1 MLGFFFRL
9 LATAAG
15 LWIAAAIVPGIEV
28 GESSTFFLAA
38 ILLGIVNAFV
48 RPIIIVL
55 TLPISVL
62 TLGLFLMVINA
73 GMLGLVAWL
82 LDDFALS
89 GFFAALLGSFIISIV
104 SWWTSWSIGPEGD
117 IELIT
122 FRKYR

>member
-15 LWIAAAIVPGIEV
+15 LWIASAIVPGIDV
-28 GESSTFFLAA
+28 GQSSTFFLAA
-38 ILLGIVNAFV
+38 VLLGIVNAFV

-89 GFFAALLGSFIISIV
+89 GFFAALLGSLIISVV
-104 SWWTSWSIGPEGD
+104 SWWTSWSVGPEGEV
-117 IELIT
+117 ELIT
-122 FRKYR
+122 FRKHR

>member
-15 LWIAAAIVPGIEV
+15 LWIASAIVPGIDV
-28 GESSTFFLAA
+28 GQSSTFFLAA
-38 ILLGIVNAFV
+38 VLLGIVNAFV
-48 RPIIIVL
+48 RPIIVVL

-73 GMLGLVAWL
+73 GMLALVAWL

-104 SWWTSWSIGPEGD
+104 SWWTSWSVGPDGEV
-117 IELIT
+117 ELIT
-122 FRKYR
+122 FRKHR